1 MINRDDHDRLAFLK
15 ARKNGIGGS
24 DIAAILGVSKFKTA
38 VDVYLAKTNPNPQ
51 EDNAEHLYWGHA
63 LEAPIARRF
72 AQETGLEIMLNP
84 PITQHSEYEWAIG
97 NADGLILSAGKI
109 DGILE
114 IKTSSAYNTREW
126 GAENSDEVP
135 MAYIAQV
142 QWYMGIFDVAYS
154 YLAVL
159 IGGNQYKHYRLER
172 DQELIELLLSRAA
185 DFWQNHVQAGVPPEP
200 ANANDVFR
208 LYPNDDGN
216 TVEADT
222 ETLIVYN
229 ELKSLKQQEKEIKQ
243 QIEAHEELLKTKIGS
258 HATMQ
263 IDGNAIFTWKAQSTN
278 RFDSKAFK
286 AAYPDLYQ
294 SFTKTTQSR
303 ILRLK

>member
-1 MINRDDHDRLAFLK
+1 M
-15 ARKNGIGGS
+15 
-24 DIAAILGVSKFKTA
+24 
-38 VDVYLAKTNPNPQ
+38 
-51 EDNAEHLYWGHA
+51 
-63 LEAPIARRF
+63 
-72 AQETGLEIMLNP
+72 
-84 PITQHSEYEWAIG
+84 
-97 NADGLILSAGKI
+97 
-109 DGILE
+109 
-114 IKTSSAYNTREW
+114 
-126 GAENSDEVP
+126 
-135 MAYIAQV
+135 
-142 QWYMGIFDVAYS
+142 
-154 YLAVL
+154 
-159 IGGNQYKHYRLER
+159 
-172 DQELIELLLSRAA
+172 
-185 DFWQNHVQAGVPPEP
+185 PPEP